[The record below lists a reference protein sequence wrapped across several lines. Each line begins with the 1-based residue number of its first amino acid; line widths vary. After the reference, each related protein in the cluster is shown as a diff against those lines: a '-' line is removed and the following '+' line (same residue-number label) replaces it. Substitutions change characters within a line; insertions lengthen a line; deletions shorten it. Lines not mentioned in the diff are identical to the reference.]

1 MLMSK
6 KIQYM
11 REVPP
16 HGNVVKFIGEVDEN
30 SSEGWTSFIFSR
42 LFFPLPRFSLRWVL
56 SQ

>member
-1 MLMSK
+1 VCAADGFSKPDEMLMSK

-30 SSEGWTSFIFSR
+30 SSEG
-42 LFFPLPRFSLRWVL
+42 
-56 SQ
+56 